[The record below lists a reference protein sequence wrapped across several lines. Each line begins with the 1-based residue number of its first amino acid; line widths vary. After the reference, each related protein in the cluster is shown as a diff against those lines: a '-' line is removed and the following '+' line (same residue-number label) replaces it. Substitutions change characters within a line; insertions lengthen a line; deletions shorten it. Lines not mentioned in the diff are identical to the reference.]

1 MSAPFSAT
9 IVRTGDRRHR
19 IAVIDGPNMSN
30 LGARSKKVYGKI
42 GSLDELKQ
50 YVANFGRQ
58 LGVDVENFSSN
69 HQGNIL
75 EFIHESADRVDGYI
89 INPAGLTTVG
99 EGVRHA
105 LEDTGRPVIEVHFAN
120 IAASA
125 GAARGLG
132 GGSIRS
138 SFSHTATGVCMGMR
152 QYSYIAALTALV
164 LALDDEGFL
173 GQTAATGGAQ
183 TAANGGA
190 T

>member
-1 MSAPFSAT
+1 MQSASTAT
-9 IVRTGDRRHR
+9 IERETARRHR

-42 GSLDELKQ
+42 GSLDELKA
-50 YVANFGRQ
+50 YVAGFGTR
-58 LGVDVENFSSN
+58 LGVDVEAFSSN
-69 HQGNIL
+69 HQGDIL
-75 EFIHESADRVDGYI
+75 EFIHESAERVDGYI

-120 IAASA
+120 ISA
-125 GAARGLG
+125 GAGGARGLG

-138 SFSHTATGVCMGMR
+138 SFTHTATGMCMGMR
-152 QYSYIAALTALV
+152 QYSYIGALTALV

-173 GQTAATGGAQ
+173 GKSENEG
-183 TAANGGA
+183 
-190 T
+190 